1 MKKIFSILV
10 LGVGCWVL
18 VNAQQTTNT
27 QHLTPNTQS
36 PWTFWYW
43 MYGAVSKAG
52 IKADLKCMK
61 DVGLGGCY
69 LMPIRGADERPE
81 YKGEA
86 NQLTPKFWEMVDYA
100 FQQADSLGL
109 QMGIHICDGFA
120 LAGGPWISPEE
131 SMQKVVW
138 SDTIVSGNEG
148 MVMLKRPV
156 PEGKY
161 YEDIAVFAV
170 PVPEME
176 GMIEYRCDTIATHN
190 TGVPYIGRNESGVF
204 RSDDPCYILLDLEG
218 MRTVRSIKVI
228 PSGNNIQ
235 SQRLLVQASDDGIT
249 FRDVRQLTPPRQG
262 WQSTGF
268 DFTYSLPET
277 TARYIRLYW
286 SPEGSEPG
294 SEDLDAAKWRANLK
308 LKDVVLY
315 SYPQVDGFEGKSG
328 AVWRI
333 QTAAPG
339 YNDGYSISLKDIIPL
354 QLTGNSVQ
362 LAAAGK
368 AYHIYR
374 IGHTTTGHTNATA
387 GGAKGLEC
395 DKFSADAVKKQ
406 VGGWFD
412 LFMQRPHH
420 DVVKYMHIDSWECGS
435 QNWSPNFAREFQ
447 QRRGYDLMPYL
458 MVYAGVPVENAE
470 KVLYDIRLTIN
481 DLVNDVFFRT
491 LSAEAHQRGM
501 RLSSESVAPTMVS
514 DGMEHYKLVD
524 IPMGEYW
531 LNSPTHDKP
540 NDMLDAISGAHVYG
554 KNIVQAEGFTEV
566 RGVWDET
573 PASVKTLLDRNF
585 AQGMNRL
592 FFHVN
597 THNPWTDRRPGM
609 TLDGIGLF
617 FQRDQTWMPEAK
629 DFVSYITRCQKM
641 LQEGRPVADIA
652 VFAGEEMPSRAV
664 LPERLV
670 PMLPGIFGKERVAA
684 EAKRLEN
691 NGNPMEE
698 SPVGVKHSAGIVDTR
713 DWVNALNGY
722 QYDSMNR
729 DALLNLATATADSCI
744 ALPSGAKYR
753 VLVIPQ
759 KNLSA
764 EVRNKVESFKK
775 AGVVVIDQPY
785 TEADFSAYGL
795 PRDIVLPKD
804 IAYTHR
810 TVQDAEIYFLSNQ
823 VDKKRKFMV
832 KMRENCHIII
842 LYDPLTD
849 RYQGAFDESTSIGTE
864 TEITLQPNGSLFVM
878 LIKKGADEF
887 KLSSFGPSDHAKTVL
902 ISSPWRI
909 LFQSNKVSASTET
922 LYDWSQSGDD
932 RIRYYSGAARYET
945 GFELKT
951 KPNQHV
957 WLNLGQVHD
966 VAHIYVDGTDCGTVW
981 TAPYTVDITHAL
993 KNKNEHQ
1000 LRIVVVNTWANALR
1014 GADEGKAP
1022 FGGIWTNAKY
1032 RMSSKNLLPAGLL
1045 GPVELKIDE

>member
-27 QHLTPNTQS
+27 LHLIPNTQK

-43 MYGAVSKAG
+43 MYGAVSKDG

-61 DVGLGGCY
+61 DIGLGGCY
-69 LMPIRGADERPE
+69 LMPIRGTND
-81 YKGEA
+81 KGAPQNPPQGGKWAEA
-86 NQLTPKFWEMVDYA
+86 LSPHFWEMVDYA

-156 PEGKY
+156 ADGEY
-161 YEDIAVFAV
+161 YQDIAVFAV

-176 GMIEYRCDTIATHN
+176 GTIEYRCDTIATHN

-204 RSDDPCYILLDLEG
+204 RSDDPCYILLDLGG

-286 SPEGSEPG
+286 TPEGSEPG

-339 YNDGYSISLKDIIPL
+339 YNDGYSIPLKDIIPL

-458 MVYAGVPVENAE
+458 MVYAGVPLENAD

-501 RLSSESVAPTMVS
+501 QLSSESVAPTMVS

-566 RGVWDET
+566 RGVWD
-573 PASVKTLLDRNF
+573 
-585 AQGMNRL
+585 
-592 FFHVN
+592 
-597 THNPWTDRRPGM
+597 
-609 TLDGIGLF
+609 
-617 FQRDQTWMPEAK
+617 
-629 DFVSYITRCQKM
+629 
-641 LQEGRPVADIA
+641 
-652 VFAGEEMPSRAV
+652 
-664 LPERLV
+664 
-670 PMLPGIFGKERVAA
+670 
-684 EAKRLEN
+684 
-691 NGNPMEE
+691 
-698 SPVGVKHSAGIVDTR
+698 
-713 DWVNALNGY
+713 
-722 QYDSMNR
+722 
-729 DALLNLATATADSCI
+729 
-744 ALPSGAKYR
+744 
-753 VLVIPQ
+753 
-759 KNLSA
+759 
-764 EVRNKVESFKK
+764 
-775 AGVVVIDQPY
+775 
-785 TEADFSAYGL
+785 
-795 PRDIVLPKD
+795 
-804 IAYTHR
+804 
-810 TVQDAEIYFLSNQ
+810 
-823 VDKKRKFMV
+823 
-832 KMRENCHIII
+832 
-842 LYDPLTD
+842 
-849 RYQGAFDESTSIGTE
+849 
-864 TEITLQPNGSLFVM
+864 
-878 LIKKGADEF
+878 
-887 KLSSFGPSDHAKTVL
+887 
-902 ISSPWRI
+902 
-909 LFQSNKVSASTET
+909 
-922 LYDWSQSGDD
+922 
-932 RIRYYSGAARYET
+932 
-945 GFELKT
+945 
-951 KPNQHV
+951 
-957 WLNLGQVHD
+957 
-966 VAHIYVDGTDCGTVW
+966 
-981 TAPYTVDITHAL
+981 
-993 KNKNEHQ
+993 
-1000 LRIVVVNTWANALR
+1000 
-1014 GADEGKAP
+1014 
-1022 FGGIWTNAKY
+1022 
-1032 RMSSKNLLPAGLL
+1032 
-1045 GPVELKIDE
+1045 